1 MAHGITWRC
10 IVCIRPDC
18 LALNSDWGNLIMTNN
33 IENLSDNELNEI
45 KAYVKGIIEGIK
57 DTHKPEEIDFI
68 LEDYWTAWDNTID
81 INIWLDES
89 DPKRYLTTLYR
100 IHESGYTDMETF
112 QRLDYMKG

>member
-1 MAHGITWRC
+1 MR
-10 IVCIRPDC
+10 
-18 LALNSDWGNLIMTNN
+18 LNMTNN

>member
-1 MAHGITWRC
+1 M
-10 IVCIRPDC
+10 
-18 LALNSDWGNLIMTNN
+18 SN
-33 IENLSDNELNEI
+33 IENLSDNELKEI
-45 KAYVKGIIEGIK
+45 KAFVRGLIEGVK
-57 DTHKPEEIDFI
+57 DSNPPERVDFI

-112 QRLDYMKG
+112 QRLDYLKS

>member
-1 MAHGITWRC
+1 MQYKPNI
-10 IVCIRPDC
+10 
-18 LALNSDWGNLIMTNN
+18 NN

-57 DTHKPEEIDFI
+57 DTHKPDKVDII

-81 INIWLDES
+81 INIWIDES
-89 DPKRYLTTLYR
+89 DPKRYLATLYR
-100 IHESGYTDMETF
+100 ISESGYTDTDTF